1 MEAIQQLSI
10 SLIQALQ
17 TLSPSFDGVMNFFS
31 FLGEIEFYLFII
43 PFIYWVIDRRLG
55 IQALLILITID
66 LVSTSF
72 KLLFHQPRPYWI
84 GGVKELSEEATYG
97 IPSAHASDSFAVGG
111 YLAYRSKQTWFRLAM
126 IVIIFFI
133 GLSRLY
139 LGVHFLHDVLFGWL
153 IGAVVLWI
161 AALRSNRIARL
172 VRSKTLSAQIAIGF
186 VVSGV
191 VILLGILIRSIISG
205 ALDPASWSSF
215 STDARSITH
224 SFTLAGAL
232 FGAIT
237 GYALMRSQAN
247 FRPAENWGKRGS
259 SYVLGVLG
267 LLLIYFGL
275 DIAFAMIAAD
285 ETIAG
290 YALRYV
296 RYALTTFWVTFV
308 APWIF
313 LQFKL
318 AQSDTSQV
326 YGAQSTENN

>member
-31 FLGEIEFYLFII
+31 FLGRIEFYLFII
-43 PFIYWVIDRRLG
+43 PFIYWVIDRRMG

-66 LVSTSF
+66 LISTSF

-84 GGVKELSEEATYG
+84 GDVQALSEEATYG
-97 IPSAHASDSFAVGG
+97 IPSSHASDSLAVGG
-111 YLAYRSKQTWFRLAM
+111 YLAYRSKQTWFRLG
-126 IVIIFFI
+126 IVIVLFFI

-161 AALRSNRIARL
+161 AALHSNQIAKL

-186 VVSGV
+186 VVSGA
-191 VILLGILIRSIISG
+191 VIVLGILIRSIISETV
-205 ALDPASWSSF
+205 DPAAWSSY
-215 STDARSITH
+215 SIDARSISH

-232 FGAIT
+232 FGSIT

-247 FRPAENWGKRGS
+247 FRPAEDWGKRLS
-259 SYVLGVLG
+259 SYVLGVIG
-267 LLLIYFGL
+267 LLLFYFGL
-275 DIAFAMIAAD
+275 DMAFSLIAAD
-285 ETIAG
+285 ETIVG

-296 RYALTTFWVTFV
+296 RYALTTFWVTFG

-313 LQFKL
+313 LQLRL

-326 YGAQSTENN
+326 HAAPSTKNN

>member
-97 IPSAHASDSFAVGG
+97 IPSSHASDSLAVGG

-126 IVIIFFI
+126 IIVIFFI

-139 LGVHFLHDVLFGWL
+139 LGVHFVHDVLFGWL
-153 IGAVVLWI
+153 IGAVVLWV

-186 VVSGV
+186 VVSGI
-191 VILLGILIRSIISG
+191 VIVLGILIRSIISG
-205 ALDPASWSSF
+205 TLDPASWSSF
-215 STDARSITH
+215 SIDSRSITH
-224 SFTLAGAL
+224 TFTLAGAL

-247 FRPAENWGKRGS
+247 FRPVDDWGKRGS
-259 SYVLGVLG
+259 SYVLGVIG

-296 RYALTTFWVTFV
+296 RYALTTFWVTFG

-313 LQFKL
+313 LQLKL
-318 AQSDTSQV
+318 AQPDTSPI
-326 YGAQSTENN
+326 YAAQSTQNN

>member
-31 FLGEIEFYLFII
+31 FLGRIEFYLFII
-43 PFIYWVIDRRLG
+43 PFIYWVIDKRLG
-55 IQALLILITID
+55 IQALLILIAVD
-66 LVSTSF
+66 LVSASL

-84 GGVKELSEEATYG
+84 GGVKDLAEEATYG
-97 IPSAHASDSFAVGG
+97 IPSSHASDSLAVGG
-111 YLAYRSKQTWFRLAM
+111 YLAYHSNQTWFRLAT
-126 IVIIFFI
+126 VVVIFFI

-139 LGVHFLHDVLFGWL
+139 LGVHFLQDVLFGWL

-161 AALRSNRIARL
+161 ATMRSRQITSWF
-172 VRSKTLSAQIAIGF
+172 RSKTLSAQIAIGF
-186 VVSGV
+186 VASGI
-191 VILLGILIRSIISG
+191 VIVLGILIRSIISG
-205 ALDPASWSSF
+205 TLDPTSWSSF

-247 FRPAENWGKRGS
+247 FRPAGDWGKRGS

-275 DIAFAMIAAD
+275 DIAFGMIAAD

-290 YALRYV
+290 YALRYI
-296 RYALTTFWVTFV
+296 RYALTTFWVTFG

-313 LQFKL
+313 LQLKL
-318 AQSDTSQV
+318 AQPDTSQV
-326 YGAQSTENN
+326 YAAQSTENN

>member
-17 TLSPSFDGVMNFFS
+17 TLSPSFDGVMNFFT
-31 FLGEIEFYLFII
+31 FLGRIEFYLFII
-43 PFIYWVIDRRLG
+43 PFIYWVIDRRMG

-84 GGVKELSEEATYG
+84 GDVKALSEEATYG
-97 IPSAHASDSFAVGG
+97 IPSSHASDSLAVGG
-111 YLAYRSKQTWFRLAM
+111 YLAYRSKQTWFRLG
-126 IVIIFFI
+126 IVVVLFFI

-161 AALRSNRIARL
+161 AALHSNRIAKL

-186 VVSGV
+186 VVSGA
-191 VILLGILIRSIISG
+191 VIVLGILIRSIISETV
-205 ALDPASWSSF
+205 DPAAWSSY
-215 STDARSITH
+215 SIDARSISH

-232 FGAIT
+232 FGSIT

-247 FRPAENWGKRGS
+247 FRPAEDWGKRGS
-259 SYVLGVLG
+259 SYVLGVIG

-275 DIAFAMIAAD
+275 DMAFSLIAAD
-285 ETIAG
+285 ETIVG

-296 RYALTTFWVTFV
+296 RYALTTFWVTFG

-313 LQFKL
+313 LQLRL
-318 AQSDTSQV
+318 AQSDTSQIN
-326 YGAQSTENN
+326 AAPSTENN

>member
-31 FLGEIEFYLFII
+31 FLGRIEFYLFII
-43 PFIYWVIDRRLG
+43 PFIYWVIDRRMG

-84 GGVKELSEEATYG
+84 GGVQDLSEEATYG
-97 IPSAHASDSFAVGG
+97 IPSSHASDSLAVGG

-126 IVIIFFI
+126 VIVIFFI

-139 LGVHFLHDVLFGWL
+139 LGVHFLHDVVFGWL

-161 AALRSNRIARL
+161 AALHSNRIARL

-186 VVSGV
+186 VVSGA
-191 VILLGILIRSIISG
+191 VIVLGILIRSIISETV
-205 ALDPASWSSF
+205 DPAAWSSY
-215 STDARSITH
+215 SIDARSISH

-232 FGAIT
+232 FGSIT
-237 GYALMRSQAN
+237 GYALMRSQAS
-247 FRPAENWGKRGS
+247 FRPAEDWGKRGS
-259 SYVLGVLG
+259 SYVLGVIG

-275 DIAFAMIAAD
+275 DIAFGIIAAD

-296 RYALTTFWVTFV
+296 RYALATLWVTFG

-318 AQSDTSQV
+318 AQPDTSQA
-326 YGAQSTENN
+326 YAAPSTENN